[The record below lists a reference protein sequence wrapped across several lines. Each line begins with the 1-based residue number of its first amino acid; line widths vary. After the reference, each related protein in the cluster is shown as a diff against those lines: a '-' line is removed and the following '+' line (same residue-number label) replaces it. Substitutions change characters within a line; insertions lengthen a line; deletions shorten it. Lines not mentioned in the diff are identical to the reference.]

1 MKIKL
6 FTLEI
11 LQKKITTK
19 INYYVDIASLLRY
32 VSRETF

>member
-6 FTLEI
+6 FTLKI

-19 INYYVDIASLLRY
+19 INYYVNITSLLRY